1 METRLFKPSIDVPTP
16 HGLSTPKN
24 YPSNK
29 LARHSA
35 ASQDSSV
42 FSDNAGLARYV

>member
-35 ASQDSSV
+35 YTSFGHVGSSQVDV
-42 FSDNAGLARYV
+42 